1 MFSTAADML
10 AFYQMTLDGGS
21 YQGVQIL
28 SRASVEVMTAPLVS
42 VPPGG
47 PISAF
52 GLGWWVVQEPVW
64 TIGLPLQS
72 KGSYGHAGY
81 WGTMGWVD
89 PRTGLVGVFL
99 VHYNSTAPTGRRTH
113 VRAYAEVFIAMA
125 TAAIVADHD
134 DH

>member
-1 MFSTAADML
+1 
-10 AFYQMTLDGGS
+10 
-21 YQGVQIL
+21 
-28 SRASVEVMTAPLVS
+28 MTAPLVS

-52 GLGWWVVQEPVW
+52 GLGWWVVQEPVG

-81 WGTMGWVD
+81 WGTLGWVD

-99 VHYNSTAPTGRRTH
+99 VHYNSTAPARRGTH

-134 DH
+134 EH